1 MSGGAVGYDGH
12 VERDVSD
19 QEVQDAARELVPEP
33 PEDEGIHPPEPR
45 IEDVEPIHLLANEA
59 RELLK
64 DDGFTDEQILEW
76 AEAYFADH
84 SEGDARDLVVWIRNR
99 QG

>member
-1 MSGGAVGYDGH
+1 MERDIDGH
-12 VERDVSD
+12 DLE
-19 QEVQDAARELVPEP
+19 EAAQELVPEP

-64 DDGFTDEQILEW
+64 DDGFTNEQILEW
-76 AEAYFADH
+76 AEAYFAEH
-84 SEGDARDLVVWIRNR
+84 SEGDAGDLVVWIRSR
-99 QG
+99 QH